1 MNKLNLVRSARYE
14 GLTVELVE
22 NHIYRIFDETGTHL
36 DDYGKQDILDFLAG
50 KFMIKDSQA
59 VLWDCYEDGVEK
71 VDESKL
77 KSFLR

>member
-1 MNKLNLVRSARYE
+1 MKMNKLNLVRSAKYE

-50 KFMIKDSQA
+50 KFVIKDSQG
-59 VLWDCYEDGVEK
+59 VLWDCNDPLVEK
-71 VDESKL
+71 TTDI
-77 KSFLR
+77 R